1 MSRQIRKLNNIDH
14 ASLTVIT
21 EYAARWGDDCMSC
34 LAYTTEM
41 RQLQAAYPLLFQM
54 TSEAPDPLPIA
65 LLGFTPG
72 ENLFLSP
79 EGWDSD
85 VIPMMMRKG
94 PFLIAQEQDQNGNT
108 RSVIAVDESHPKLV
122 PRGGEPLFLEFG
134 GYSDHLEQIVTLLE
148 RIEASHDHTLQ
159 FAHALNSLEL
169 ITPIEFGITLRNG
182 EHNTLKGLY
191 GIDEEKV
198 SALSPFDLGTL
209 HDAGFLTPLFMMI
222 ASQSQMTR
230 LIAYKNSLV
239 EIA

>member
-1 MSRQIRKLNNIDH
+1 M
-14 ASLTVIT
+14 
-21 EYAARWGDDCMSC
+21 
-34 LAYTTEM
+34 
-41 RQLQAAYPLLFQM
+41 
-54 TSEAPDPLPIA
+54 
-65 LLGFTPG
+65 
-72 ENLFLSP
+72 
-79 EGWDSD
+79 
-85 VIPMMMRKG
+85 
-94 PFLIAQEQDQNGNT
+94 
-108 RSVIAVDESHPKLV
+108 
-122 PRGGEPLFLEFG
+122 
-134 GYSDHLEQIVTLLE
+134 TLLE

-198 SALSPFDLGTL
+198 SALSPSDLGTL